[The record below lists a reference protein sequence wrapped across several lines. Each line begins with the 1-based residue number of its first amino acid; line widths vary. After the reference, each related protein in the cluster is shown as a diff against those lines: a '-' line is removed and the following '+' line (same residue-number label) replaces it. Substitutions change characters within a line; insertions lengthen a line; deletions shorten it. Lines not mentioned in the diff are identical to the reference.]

1 MGAPNRHHE
10 VRAFVDSLDA
20 GTRVIWIANGTRGTV
35 QPDKSIW
42 WDDGSHMTRKQLS
55 DTHALLI
62 HSEEEWQRMQE
73 SLTSKELCVR
83 CGCTVERYEASAKK
97 GGQHTEVCPIALLE
111 DPDTGPVPLRRSVLP
126 DTVRL
131 APARMRHRARA

>member
-1 MGAPNRHHE
+1 MGAPNRHD
-10 VRAFVDSLDA
+10 VRAFVESLAA

-42 WDDGSHMTRKQLS
+42 WDDGSHMTRRQLS

-62 HSEEEWQRMQE
+62 HSEEEWQRMKD
-73 SLTSKELCVR
+73 SLTSQELCVR
-83 CGCTVERYEASAKK
+83 CGCTVERYEVSAKK
-97 GGQHTEVCPIALLE
+97 GEAHAEVCPIALLA
-111 DPDTGPVPLRRSVLP
+111 DPDPGPAPARRGMVAQA
-126 DTVRL
+126 VRL